1 MLKDKDIRIIKT
13 KNKLS
18 TTIIKIMEETP
29 FANIKI
35 TDICKLST
43 ISRPTFYT
51 YFNDKYEL
59 LLYTLSILTK
69 DIQTIPYDESIKP
82 KYYYL
87 YISEQLITNINNHLK
102 EYLIINKS
110 TNKLLKS
117 FLYETILELF
127 NENIPNTIQN
137 YFYLGAFT
145 NTTIYYLDNY
155 FTKTKEEILEQLN
168 KIL

>member
-51 YFNDKYEL
+51 YFNDK
-59 LLYTLSILTK
+59 
-69 DIQTIPYDESIKP
+69 
-82 KYYYL
+82 
-87 YISEQLITNINNHLK
+87 
-102 EYLIINKS
+102 
-110 TNKLLKS
+110 
-117 FLYETILELF
+117 
-127 NENIPNTIQN
+127 
-137 YFYLGAFT
+137 
-145 NTTIYYLDNY
+145 
-155 FTKTKEEILEQLN
+155 
-168 KIL
+168 